1 LGKWSRCVL
10 SYLDIVSRARNEK
23 GSAISTPSDEPD
35 RPASAPGSRPAV
47 ATGAKRLLYLAAGLV
62 CVGLAYLGVLLP
74 GLPATPWVL
83 LAGYCFSRSSPRLE
97 RWLKRSPV
105 FGRLLRDWDEHRG
118 IRRPVKVLAVC
129 LVVTVVTL
137 SIVLGGLPVWVK
149 CVIGGLAVVGLS
161 VIVFV
166 VPTIRSE
173 GKGQR
178 TGDRNQI
185 GEQTEDRATDR

>member
-1 LGKWSRCVL
+1 LR
-10 SYLDIVSRARNEK
+10 RARNEK
-23 GSAISTPSDEPD
+23 GSAIGTTQDEREP
-35 RPASAPGSRPAV
+35 PAPGPRPPV
-47 ATGAKRLLYLAAGLV
+47 ASGLKRLLYLAAGLV

-105 FGRLLRDWDEHRG
+105 FGRLLRDWQEHRG

-137 SIVLGGLPVWVK
+137 SIVFGGLPVWVK
-149 CVIGGLAVVGLS
+149 WIIGGLAVVGLS

-166 VPTIRSE
+166 VPTIR
-173 GKGQR
+173 GQE
-178 TGDRNQI
+178 TGVRRQD
-185 GEQTEDRATDR
+185 TENRK